1 MLKKL
6 LSKAVKIIGA
16 GALLL
21 GTSASV
27 ANAKDVEEIRSLFER
42 QIKAEND
49 HNIAEF
55 GSVLVPSGSDL
66 SGSTV
71 MVTRAGKFTGRDT
84 VVDHFAGYFRGT
96 WKLDCDW
103 TQLSILPLGSDTF
116 HLLVPARITLGPPG
130 KEPQTLSFLVNEI
143 AVRTSDGWRFTT
155 IVPALTQ

>member
-6 LSKAVKIIGA
+6 LSNAVKIIGA

-21 GTSASV
+21 GTSASL
-27 ANAKDVEEIRSLFER
+27 ANARNVDEIRSLFER

-49 HNIAEF
+49 HDIAEF
-55 GSVLVPSGSDL
+55 ASVLVPSGSDL
-66 SGSTV
+66 SDSTI
-71 MVTRAGKFTGRDT
+71 MVTRAGKFIGRDT
-84 VVDHFAGYFRGT
+84 VVDHFAGYFKGT

-103 TQLSILPLGSDTF
+103 TQLSILPLGSDTY

-155 IVPALTQ
+155 IVPVLTQ

>member
-6 LSKAVKIIGA
+6 LSNAVKIVGA

-21 GTSASV
+21 GTSASL
-27 ANAKDVEEIRSLFER
+27 ANARNVDEIRSLFER

-49 HNIAEF
+49 HDIAGF
-55 GSVLVPSGSDL
+55 ASVLVPSGSDL
-66 SGSTV
+66 SDSTI
-71 MVTRAGKFTGRDT
+71 MVTRAGKFIGRDT
-84 VVDHFAGYFRGT
+84 VVDHFAGYFKGT

-103 TQLSILPLGSDTF
+103 TQLSILPLGSDTY

-143 AVRTSDGWRFTT
+143 AVRTRDGWRFTT
-155 IVPALTQ
+155 IVPVPTQ

>member
-6 LSKAVKIIGA
+6 LSNAVKIVCA

-21 GTSASV
+21 GTSASL
-27 ANAKDVEEIRSLFER
+27 ANARNVDEIRSLFER

-49 HNIAEF
+49 HDIAEF
-55 GSVLVPSGSDL
+55 ASVLVPSGSDL
-66 SGSTV
+66 SDSTI
-71 MVTRAGKFTGRDT
+71 MVTRAGKFIGRDT
-84 VVDHFAGYFRGT
+84 VVDHFAGYFKGT

-103 TQLSILPLGSDTF
+103 TQLSILPLGSDTY

-143 AVRTSDGWRFTT
+143 AVRTRDGWRFTT
-155 IVPALTQ
+155 IVPVLTQ

>member
-6 LSKAVKIIGA
+6 LSNAVKIVGA

-21 GTSASV
+21 GTSASL
-27 ANAKDVEEIRSLFER
+27 ANARNVDEIRSLFER

-49 HNIAEF
+49 HDIAEF
-55 GSVLVPSGSDL
+55 ASVLVPSGSDL
-66 SGSTV
+66 SDSTI
-71 MVTRAGKFTGRDT
+71 MVTRAGKFIGRDT
-84 VVDHFAGYFRGT
+84 VVDHFAGYFKGT

-103 TQLSILPLGSDTF
+103 TQLSILPLGSDTY

-143 AVRTSDGWRFTT
+143 AVRTRDGWRFTT
-155 IVPALTQ
+155 IVPVPTQ

>member
-1 MLKKL
+1 MLKTL
-6 LSKAVKIIGA
+6 LSNTAKIISA

-21 GTSASV
+21 GASAGC
-27 ANAKDVEEIRSLFER
+27 AHARDVDEVRSLFER

-55 GSVLVPSGSDL
+55 ASVLVPSASDL

-84 VVDHFAGYFRGT
+84 VVDHFAGYFKGT

-103 TQLSILPLGSDTF
+103 TQLSILPLGSDTY

-155 IVPALTQ
+155 IVPVLTQ